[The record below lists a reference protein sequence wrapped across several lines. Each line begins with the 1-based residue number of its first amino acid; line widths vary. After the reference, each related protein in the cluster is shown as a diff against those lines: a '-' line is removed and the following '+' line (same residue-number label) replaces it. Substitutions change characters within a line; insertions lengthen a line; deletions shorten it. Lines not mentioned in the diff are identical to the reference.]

1 MPIMP
6 CYQVGLKNTHCK
18 GAGICYN
25 LLMVKKK
32 EKSIKFHIF
41 FMFQYFLRERS
52 TWLINKEFLK
62 GKNLNVILLS

>member
-1 MPIMP
+1 MPIML

-32 EKSIKFHIF
+32 EKKKHKISYFFHVPILPQREVHMANKQTIF
-41 FMFQYFLRERS
+41 ES
-52 TWLINKEFLK
+52 
-62 GKNLNVILLS
+62 